1 MSGGGDFKAL
11 QSLLGGGEDANQGAF
26 GNIVSGAAKLP
37 RPARAS
43 VYGRN
48 QAAPMPQARQP
59 IPGAQMN
66 SVARAGG
73 ERGPLSQQDIDQY
86 GGGQP
91 AAAQGQPLDDYAR
104 QELERRQ
111 RMMGIG

>member
-48 QAAPMPQARQP
+48 QAAPAASQSAPVPGVQMTPAQLPPEAMPAPGVPQAP
-59 IPGAQMN
+59 M
-66 SVARAGG
+66 
-73 ERGPLSQQDIDQY
+73 
-86 GGGQP
+86 
-91 AAAQGQPLDDYAR
+91 AQGQPLDDYAR

-111 RMMGIG
+111 RMMGIA